1 MTVEKSH
8 FCSAS
13 GICTLS
19 VTVLWIIFKMS
30 KMKFGL
36 NTSLKKNKSSMSIK
50 PKAFFQDDEDD
61 EDHKTETKETKDS
74 HKNRINKQLTGYTSM
89 SNKKIEEQHKQ
100 ALEEDPNIF
109 DYDAV
114 YDDLKTA
121 EKQKVEQLKGKDNKK
136 VKQWHVCET
145 CLVKADKTN
154 VIYGTRHVMW
164 KGC

>member
-1 MTVEKSH
+1 
-8 FCSAS
+8 
-13 GICTLS
+13 
-19 VTVLWIIFKMS
+19 
-30 KMKFGL
+30 
-36 NTSLKKNKSSMSIK
+36 MSIK